1 MFAGTIA
8 AAGTSSIEQRAT
20 GSASRS
26 EFVRGMGALL
36 TCGALAGGKYF
47 LPRHPAINPPLGG
60 DGDYGY
66 LRRPWPTAGRTG
78 QKPEKLIAGALV

>member
-1 MFAGTIA
+1 M
-8 AAGTSSIEQRAT
+8 
-20 GSASRS
+20 
-26 EFVRGMGALL
+26 L